1 MQLKGIK
8 VELALVDDAKTLVAD
23 FTEILSDIEQAGK
36 AYMKAYEVIDMQ
48 GSMGLELFSKAKNV
62 VNKLE
67 SAYKALGADPRL
79 SNEYKK
85 LIQQMDTLL
94 TYRKRYNF

>member
-1 MQLKGIK
+1 MQLRGIK
-8 VELALVDDAKTLVAD
+8 LALVDDAKALVTD
-23 FTEILSDIEQAGK
+23 FTEILSDIEQAGI
-36 AYMKAYEVIDMQ
+36 AYTKAYEVIDMQ
-48 GSMGLELFSKAKNV
+48 GSMGLELFNDAKNV
-62 VNKLE
+62 VDKLE
-67 SAYKALGADPRL
+67 AAYKALGVDPRL

>member
-1 MQLKGIK
+1 MQLRGIK
-8 VELALVDDAKTLVAD
+8 LALVDDAKALVVD
-23 FTEILSDIEQAGK
+23 FTEILSDIEQAGI
-36 AYMKAYEVIDMQ
+36 AYTKAYEVIDMQ
-48 GSMGLELFSKAKNV
+48 GSMGLELFNDAKNV

-67 SAYKALGADPRL
+67 AAYKALGVDPRL

>member
-1 MQLKGIK
+1 MQLRGIK
-8 VELALVDDAKTLVAD
+8 LALVDDAKALVTD
-23 FTEILSDIEQAGK
+23 FTEILSDIEQAGI
-36 AYMKAYEVIDMQ
+36 AYTKAYEVIDMQ
-48 GSMGLELFSKAKNV
+48 GSMGLELFNDAKNV

-67 SAYKALGADPRL
+67 AAYKALGVDPRL